1 MRIPFEPTR
10 SYVYRATRYEILP
23 RLEQMAEPFGSKPFL
38 LRELSKQLLE
48 EIYTPVQL
56 EIPIKKAQSDKI
68 DKIKNIFGFYIPF
81 LAQNLR
87 IFEKVGNGY
96 FKNIS
101 LEEEVAEADEI
112 AFDID
117 SDEAGCIYAY
127 SFPTLKKENGRF
139 PVKIGLTTSGDP
151 ENRVNSQCR
160 QTCCFEHPT
169 ILGSWRVDRVAAFE
183 SAIHSTL
190 EARGLRR
197 EAPGSEWF
205 DTTLEE
211 IQTIIQFIQTN
222 P

>member
-1 MRIPFEPTR
+1 M
-10 SYVYRATRYEILP
+10 YRATRYELLP
-23 RLEQMAEPFGSKPFL
+23 RLAEMAQAFGNEPFL
-38 LRELSKQLLE
+38 LRELSKKLLE
-48 EIYTPVQL
+48 EVYTPEQL
-56 EIPIKKAQSDKI
+56 ELQIQKAQSDKL
-68 DKIKNIFGFYIPF
+68 DKIKNIFGHYIPF
-81 LAQNLR
+81 LAEKLDL
-87 IFEKVGNGY
+87 FEKIGNGY
-96 FKNIS
+96 FKNIP
-101 LEEEVAEADEI
+101 LEEEVAEADEV

-139 PVKIGLTTSGDP
+139 PVKIGRTTGSDP

-211 IQTIIQFIQTN
+211 IQAVIQFIQTN

>member
-1 MRIPFEPTR
+1 MIRILCNGYLFIHAVIIEIETLDADFFKPPPPLLVPPVFIDDAIELTGERLGAEIPTPARRDGFVPTR
-10 SYVYRATRYEILP
+10 
-23 RLEQMAEPFGSKPFL
+23 
-38 LRELSKQLLE
+38 
-48 EIYTPVQL
+48 
-56 EIPIKKAQSDKI
+56 D
-68 DKIKNIFGFYIPF
+68 D
-81 LAQNLR
+81 
-87 IFEKVGNGY
+87 
-96 FKNIS
+96 
-101 LEEEVAEADEI
+101 EEEVAEADEI

-197 EAPGSEWF
+197 EAPGAEWF
-205 DTTLEE
+205 DTTLE
-211 IQTIIQFIQTN
+211 
-222 P
+222 